1 MEKTID
7 YVRGRTAD
15 NAYLEPEILRILG
28 EETVPMSALGI
39 NFRVNGKLDKIVELN
54 AIKRQLNSLVK
65 EGKVLK
71 KDVDDTPFYRID
83 TRNKSV

>member
-1 MEKTID
+1 
-7 YVRGRTAD
+7 
-15 NAYLEPEILRILG
+15 
-28 EETVPMSALGI
+28 MSALGI